1 MRGLASHNYPFPALD
16 AKVSRFDVKAYLRM
30 GRYLG
35 DLPFRNEFR
44 GDAAGVAV
52 KLSCFA
58 ES

>member
-35 DLPFRNEFR
+35 DLPFRNDFE
-44 GDAAGVAV
+44 VMQ
-52 KLSCFA
+52 LL
-58 ES
+58 